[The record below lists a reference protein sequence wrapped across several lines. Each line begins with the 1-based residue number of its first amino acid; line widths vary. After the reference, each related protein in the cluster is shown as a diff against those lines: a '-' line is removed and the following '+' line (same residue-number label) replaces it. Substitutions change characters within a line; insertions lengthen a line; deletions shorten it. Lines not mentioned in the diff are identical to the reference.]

1 MTKKRIFP
9 FVSLSLVVMLFLAAC
24 GAAAP
29 DAATTETG
37 VGEVTNVE
45 IVTTVEAT
53 GSITA
58 LRLASVTWKT
68 SGTIQ
73 EINVKVGQNVK
84 AGDILMSLD
93 PESVPDSLVASIQNL
108 AEMTSAR
115 AIATAQ
121 KAVVDAAENLSDM
134 EQERSYLNGGYSQ
147 SVIDNAYAE
156 MVLAKGNLD
165 KAQENYDQVKDRPEG
180 DSLRASA
187 YTRLFDAQSAY
198 NTKKRVYDTYSSY
211 SASANDI
218 ALADANLAL
227 AQAQLDEARNY
238 LAALT
243 GGEVPVGAT
252 GSSLQQLYQAQ
263 RTVDQLN
270 LKAPFDGIVGAI
282 YNQAFDV
289 VSANT
294 ASVLVL
300 NRSNLYVTVPVEEVK
315 VVQLSIGDKATIT
328 LDALPDLTGLTG
340 KVVSIDP
347 VGTASQGV
355 VYYNVMVELEQTDP
369 RIILDAS
376 ANVTI
381 QAGDAFQML
390 AVPVAAVQ
398 NDSDGEYVLV
408 YNGDGSTTRR
418 VDVVS
423 GQIQPDDTVVV
434 SGDLQVGDQV
444 VLVQSSSTDAQS
456 GPGGIFRP

>member
-1 MTKKRIFP
+1 MFKKSFILSI
-9 FVSLSLVVMLFLAAC
+9 SLALAVVLLLSAC
-24 GAAAP
+24 GSATQEPAAVN
-29 DAATTETG
+29 G
-37 VGEVTNVE
+37 VGEVTSVD

-58 LRLASVTWKT
+58 LRLASVNWKT

-73 EINVKVGQNVK
+73 EINVKVGQQVK

-93 PESVPDSLVASIQNL
+93 PNSVPDSLISSMQNL
-108 AEMTSAR
+108 AEMTSPR

-121 KAVVDAAENLSDM
+121 KAVVDASTNLDDM
-134 EQERSYLNGGYSQ
+134 QQERDYLNGGYSQ
-147 SVIDNAYAE
+147 GQIDNAYAE

-165 KAQENYDQVKDRPEG
+165 KAQESYNQVKDRPEG

-187 YTRLFDAQSAY
+187 YTRLFDAQTAY
-198 NTKKRVYDTYSSY
+198 NSKKRVYDTYSSY
-211 SASANDI
+211 SASADDI

-227 AQAQLDEARNY
+227 AKAQLEEAQNY

-243 GGEVPVGAT
+243 GGEVPEGAT

-270 LKAPFDGIVGAI
+270 LRAPFDGTVGAI
-282 YNQAFDV
+282 YNQTYDV

-355 VYYNVMVELEQTDP
+355 VYYNVMVELEQNDP
-369 RIILDAS
+369 RIILDAT

-381 QAGDAFQML
+381 QAGDASQML
-390 AVPVAAVQ
+390 AVPVTAVQ
-398 NDSDGEYVLV
+398 NDTDGEYVLV
-408 YNGDGSTTRR
+408 YNNDGSTRR
-418 VDVVS
+418 VNVVS

-434 SGDLQVGDQV
+434 SGDLKVGDQV
-444 VLVQSSSTDAQS
+444 VLVQSSSDTQG
-456 GPGGIFRP
+456 GPGGMFRP

>member
-1 MTKKRIFP
+1 MFKKSFILSI
-9 FVSLSLVVMLFLAAC
+9 SLALAVVLLLSAC
-24 GAAAP
+24 GSATQEPAAVN
-29 DAATTETG
+29 G
-37 VGEVTNVE
+37 VGEVTSVD

-58 LRLASVTWKT
+58 LRLASVNWKT

-73 EINVKVGQNVK
+73 VINVKVGQQVK

-93 PESVPDSLVASIQNL
+93 PNSVPDSLISSMQNL
-108 AEMTSAR
+108 AEMTSPR

-121 KAVVDAAENLSDM
+121 KAVVDASTNLDDM
-134 EQERSYLNGGYSQ
+134 QQERDYLNGGYSQ
-147 SVIDNAYAE
+147 GQIDNAYAE

-165 KAQENYDQVKDRPEG
+165 KAQESYNQVKDRPEG

-187 YTRLFDAQSAY
+187 YTRLFDAQTAY
-198 NTKKRVYDTYSSY
+198 NSKKRVYDTYSSY
-211 SASANDI
+211 SASADDI

-227 AQAQLDEARNY
+227 AKAQLEEAQNY

-252 GSSLQQLYQAQ
+252 GSLLQQLYQAQ

-270 LKAPFDGIVGAI
+270 LRAPFDGTVGAI
-282 YNQAFDV
+282 YNQTYDV

-355 VYYNVMVELEQTDP
+355 VYYNVMVELEQNDP
-369 RIILDAS
+369 RIILDAT

-381 QAGDAFQML
+381 QAGDASQML
-390 AVPVAAVQ
+390 AVPVTAVQ
-398 NDSDGEYVLV
+398 NDTDGEYVLV
-408 YNGDGSTTRR
+408 YNNDGSTRR
-418 VDVVS
+418 VNVVS

-434 SGDLQVGDQV
+434 SGDLKVGDQV
-444 VLVQSSSTDAQS
+444 VLVQSSSDTQG
-456 GPGGIFRP
+456 GPGGMFRP